1 MPLKLD
7 VAALYSYILKGVLT
21 VVWLLLLPIKPAA
34 QVIPN
39 DATFHIFVKP
49 ANQKLHLLLRLPL
62 RVMGDFDIPTVDPGF
77 LDLPRIE
84 PALRN
89 IVRSGVLSQI
99 TIYEDNLPLSAPRI
113 LAARTSLPS
122 DRSFRAYDRAVTHVL
137 GPGLNPETLLYWQQ
151 SLLDVL
157 IEYDIHSDNANF
169 SLDANFAGLAL
180 NVITNLKYLPQSGT
194 TRSFEYEGYPGLV
207 RLDPHWHQAAWYF
220 IQFGFTHVFSTL
232 NHWLFLICLVLPFS
246 RVRPMILVTA
256 AFALSHSITL
266 FAAAYEVTP
275 TGLWFPSFLQTA
287 IAISIIYAAFEN
299 IIGANLA
306 FRWPAA
312 FAFGLVYGFGFNSVI
327 TPTLQFAGS
336 YSSLSYLAFNFGLEL
351 GFLAALGSL
360 ILVLITIRKL
370 PINERLGIIIASA
383 LIAHTGWH
391 WMREHS
397 AELIQYQ
404 FALPSLNVRS
414 LEGLIKWLMLSLITS
429 AAYWVMYRL
438 VRNVEHSEYRSP

>member
-1 MPLKLD
+1 MPLKLN
-7 VAALYSYILKGVLT
+7 VAALYSYILKGVLI
-21 VVWLLLLPIKPAA
+21 VVWLLLMPIKPEA

-99 TIYEDNLPLSAPRI
+99 TTYEDNLPLSAPRI
-113 LAARTSLPS
+113 LAARISLPS
-122 DRSFRAYDRAVTHVL
+122 DSSFRAYDSAVKHVL
-137 GPGLNPETLLYWQQ
+137 GPRLNPETLLYWQQ

-157 IEYDIHSDNANF
+157 IEYDIRSDNANF
-169 SLDANFAGLAL
+169 SIDSNFAGLAL
-180 NVITNLKYLPQSGT
+180 NVITNLKYLPQSET

-207 RLDPHWHQAAWYF
+207 RLEPHWYQAAWYF
-220 IQFGFTHVFSTL
+220 IQSGFTHVFSTL
-232 NHWLFLICLVLPFS
+232 DHWLFLICLVLPFS

-266 FAAAYEVTP
+266 FAAAYEVGP
-275 TGLWFPSFLQTA
+275 AGLWFPSFLQTA

-299 IIGANLA
+299 IIGANLT

-336 YSSLSYLAFNFGLEL
+336 YSSLSRFAFNLGLEL
-351 GFLAALGSL
+351 GFLVALSLL
-360 ILVLITIRKL
+360 ILVLTTIRKL
-370 PINERLGIIIASA
+370 PIKERLGIIIASA

-404 FALPSLNVRS
+404 FTWPSLDVR
-414 LEGLIKWLMLSLITS
+414 LLMGLIKWLMLSLITS
-429 AAYWVMYRL
+429 AAYWMMHGL

>member
-7 VAALYSYILKGVLT
+7 VADLHSYISKGVLIAL
-21 VVWLLLLPIKPAA
+21 WLLLIPIKPEA

-62 RVMGDFDIPTVDPGF
+62 RAMGDFDVPTVDPGF

-89 IVRSGVLSQI
+89 IARSGILSQI
-99 TIYEDNLPLSAPRI
+99 TMYEDNLTLSAPRI
-113 LAARTSLPS
+113 LAARASLPS
-122 DRSFRAYDRAVTHVL
+122 DSSFRTYEMAVKHVL
-137 GPGLNPETLLYWQQ
+137 GPGLKPGTLLYWQQ

-157 IEYDIHSDNANF
+157 IEYDIRSDNANF
-169 SLDANFAGLAL
+169 SIDTNFTGRAL
-180 NVITNLKYLPQSGT
+180 NVITELKYLPQSGT
-194 TRSFEYEGYPGLV
+194 VRSFEYEGYPGLV
-207 RLDPHWHQAAWYF
+207 RLEPHWHQAAWYF
-220 IQFGFTHVFSTL
+220 IQSGFTYVFSTL
-232 NHWLFLICLVLPFS
+232 DHWLLLICLVLPFS

-266 FAAAYEVTP
+266 FASAYEVIP

-299 IIGANLA
+299 IIGANLV

-312 FAFGLVYGFGFNSVI
+312 FGFGLVYGFAFNSVI

-336 YSSLSYLAFNFGLEL
+336 YSSLSRLAFNLGLEL
-351 GFLAALGSL
+351 GFFVALSSI
-360 ILVLITIRKL
+360 ILVLTTIRRL
-370 PINERLGIIIASA
+370 PVNERLGIIIASA

-404 FALPSLNVRS
+404 FTWPTLDVR
-414 LEGLIKWLMLSLITS
+414 LLKVLIKWLMLSLITS
-429 AAYWVMYRL
+429 AAYWMMHGF
-438 VRNVEHSEYRSP
+438 VRNVERSEYRSP